1 MNNSCFLAPRIV
13 RFAALF
19 LLLAGLLPGGLRVR
33 AQGAGPAFDRAA
45 TCGQPTTGSFYAPVR
60 LAVDAAGNAYVAG
73 YFAGTTVFGN
83 TFLTTGPPPSGGGYD
98 FDWFVAK
105 LDPLGAVLWAVRAGG
120 LGAPD
125 VCRDLCLDGQG
136 HVYVTGTAQGRAAFG
151 TLNLNN
157 NPGGGPRIVV
167 ARLDAATGTWQWL
180 AQGGANRNQ
189 AYGVAADGAGH
200 VFVTG
205 SVGERGRIAD
215 FGSLNINTISGNED
229 AFVARL
235 DAVTGAWQWVS
246 LGGAPFA
253 TVTPRAITLNATG
266 GVYVSGSYNNYNGS
280 APVNFQPVGPAGAVG
295 LPADQ
300 ATFVAKLDASTG
312 AWAWVNSGGG
322 FGMGGL
328 DRLENLAV
336 DAAGNVVA
344 GGSFGSAAP
353 VFGTTTLTN
362 LSGNDQYGLQRR
374 DGLLVGLD
382 GGTGA
387 WRWAVPISGPGS
399 ENCAGMALDANGEA
413 YAAGGFAGP
422 TTFGVR
428 TLTAANGSEAFV
440 ARLSAVT
447 GAWRWVAIA
456 GGRGAKGVTSPVIAG
471 NQLQVL
477 GVYTGAVA
485 DIGPVALA
493 GSPTDQFGFV
503 GRLANATGPLA
514 GRAAAG
520 AAGPALA
527 VWPSPAGAGAWVSG
541 PAPGTP
547 VQLLDA
553 LGRGVGAGRMPA
565 AGPLALPLPVGRPA
579 GLYLV
584 RAGGRTARLLAE

>member
-1 MNNSCFLAPRIV
+1 MNISFLYAPR
-13 RFAALF
+13 AARLAAF
-19 LLLAGLLPGGLRVR
+19 FVLLVLLLPAGFRAR

-45 TCGQPTTGSFYAPVR
+45 TCGQPTTGSFYVPVR

-73 YFAGTTVFGN
+73 YFAGTVVFGN
-83 TFLTTGPPPSGGGYD
+83 TFLTTGPPPSGGGRDY
-98 FDWFVAK
+98 DWFVAK

-136 HVYVTGTAQGRAAFG
+136 HVYVAGTAQGQAAFG

-189 AYGVAADGAGH
+189 AYGVAADAAGH
-200 VFVTG
+200 VFVAGT
-205 SVGERGRIAD
+205 VGDRANWAN
-215 FGSLNINTISGNED
+215 FGSLTISTISGNED

-235 DAVTGAWQWVS
+235 DAATGAWQWVS

-253 TVTPRAITLNATG
+253 NVTPRAITLDGTG
-266 GVYVSGSYNNYNGS
+266 GAYVCGNYGSS
-280 APVNFQPVGPAGAVG
+280 APVQFQPVGPAGAVA
-295 LPADQ
+295 LPVGQ
-300 ATFVAKLDASTG
+300 ATFVAKLNAATG
-312 AWAWVNSGGG
+312 AWAWANSGGN
-322 FGMGGL
+322 FGPSGTDLLGS
-328 DRLENLAV
+328 LAV

-344 GGSFGSAAP
+344 SGDFRSAAP

-362 LSGNDQYGLQRR
+362 LSGNDQYGFQRG

-382 GGTGA
+382 GSTGA

-399 ENCAGMALDANGEA
+399 ENCAGVALDANGEA
-413 YAAGGFAGP
+413 YAVGGFVGP
-422 TTFGVR
+422 TTFGTR

-440 ARLSAVT
+440 ARLSAAT

-456 GGRGAKGVTSPVIAG
+456 GGRGAKGATSPVIAG
-471 NQLQVL
+471 NQLHVL
-477 GVYTGAVA
+477 GAYTGAVA
-485 DIGPVALA
+485 DIGPVVLA

-514 GRAAAG
+514 GRAAA
-520 AAGPALA
+520 AAGAGLA

-541 PAPGTP
+541 PPPGTP
-547 VQLLDA
+547 VLVLDA
-553 LGRGVGAGRMPA
+553 LGRGVGMGRMPA
-565 AGPLALPLPVGRPA
+565 TGPLALPLPTGRPA